1 MEFAATPEVAVLDV
15 VDGEPRTVCGTFE
28 LYKEVGKSGGPTYYC
43 QQNRLYLYERSP
55 GAWVVGKKSGGK
67 SCKAYNGGEA
77 TVVGGWSVYHEK
89 RWCRYGNIAG
99 GYVACDDRAENGR
112 PVYHNAEDGKDLWYG
127 PERRWLFGDAA
138 GLDASGAYA
147 SYFGSAP
154 TDAFSPER
162 ADWSAV
168 ALTVHPCEPPS
179 AGDAAGAGDEDVDD
193 GGFHDPDFV
202 AGPASLNEPSVG
214 GASWIRASKLHGPDE
229 EVHLWDGVEPSDIMQ
244 GALGDCWLLC
254 ALSAVAEFPGFV
266 EEALFETKAPTADGR
281 YSLRLYDA
289 RLGDFASVVVDDLV
303 PCGPKKWWEAPRP
316 LFSQPHGNEM
326 YILLIEK
333 AFAKLAGP
341 TGSCRA
347 ATRARALYAR
357 KTAEALG
364 DAAMF
369 DFLLHCDESNFI
381 MAASITGDEIEK
393 PRDDGLV
400 ERHAYSLIRV
410 AAVGDVRLV
419 QARNPW
425 GNSTEWNGAWS
436 DKAPQWRER
445 PDVAA
450 ALGYAFADDGLFW
463 MDWVDFKAT
472 FDAVQVCAR
481 PMDAKR
487 GDFGAVAR
495 ALDDGTGALEA
506 NAAVAAAPPVFAA
519 APPVAPP
526 RRRRIAAKP
535 EAAPDGPPHPDW
547 EPTRLGISYKPSRLA
562 IEYTTPGGAAYR
574 KLIPVVPADAG
585 DSPETVLG
593 DLQEKFGDFLDFDA
607 KLSRTQTLK
616 LVEMLC
622 QAR

>member
-67 SCKAYNGGEA
+67 SCKAYNSGEA
-77 TVVGGWSVYHEK
+77 TVAGGWSVYHEK
-89 RWCRYGNIAG
+89 RWVGWPALRLAWGRAAPEVASSRAVAVECRYGNIAG

-127 PERRWLFGDAA
+127 PERCWLFGDAA

-154 TDAFSPER
+154 TDAASPER

-179 AGDAAGAGDEDVDD
+179 ADEAAGADGEDVDD

-202 AGPASLNEPSVG
+202 AGPASLDEPSVG

-289 RLGDFASVVVDDLV
+289 KLGAFASVVVDDLV

-333 AFAKLAGP
+333 AFAKLAGSYGKLSGGYP
-341 TGSCRA
+341 VLAWLTLTGCEDLQMWHRSGEAWAKSMVSMPQVREDPHNYQ
-347 ATRARALYAR
+347 ALSQSR
-357 KTAEALG
+357 KG
-364 DAAMF
+364 V
-369 DFLLHCDESNFI
+369 CNSR
-381 MAASITGDEIEK
+381 
-393 PRDDGLV
+393 PQ
-400 ERHAYSLIRV
+400 
-410 AAVGDVRLV
+410 RL
-419 QARNPW
+419 
-425 GNSTEWNGAWS
+425 
-436 DKAPQWRER
+436 
-445 PDVAA
+445 
-450 ALGYAFADDGLFW
+450 
-463 MDWVDFKAT
+463 
-472 FDAVQVCAR
+472 
-481 PMDAKR
+481 
-487 GDFGAVAR
+487 
-495 ALDDGTGALEA
+495 
-506 NAAVAAAPPVFAA
+506 
-519 APPVAPP
+519 
-526 RRRRIAAKP
+526 
-535 EAAPDGPPHPDW
+535 
-547 EPTRLGISYKPSRLA
+547 PSRSFS
-562 IEYTTPGGAAYR
+562 TR
-574 KLIPVVPADAG
+574 
-585 DSPETVLG
+585 
-593 DLQEKFGDFLDFDA
+593 FG
-607 KLSRTQTLK
+607 
-616 LVEMLC
+616 
-622 QAR
+622 